1 MAIADC
7 SHKCALLFDQLTH
20 QLGSNENG
28 AELSTAALSD
38 EYGRF
43 KIWAANIGAFHPG
56 TSSRSLDYRL
66 REASQ
71 MGDQVEKIL
80 KDLKVSLGECM

>member
-1 MAIADC
+1 MAIADY
-7 SHKCALLFDQLTH
+7 SQECALLFDQLTH
-20 QLGSNENG
+20 QLGSNENEV
-28 AELSTAALSD
+28 ELSTVAVSD

-43 KIWAANIGAFHPG
+43 KIWAANIGAFRPG

-71 MGDQVEKIL
+71 VGDQVKKIL
-80 KDLKVSLGECM
+80 RDLKISLGECV